1 MSLSEIF
8 TGQRKWIS
16 LAINDSRIFYS
27 SDNMESLKGFKQG
40 GFAHKLI
47 REKFPW
53 VEDGLE
59 KVEAN
64 HVGTS

>member
-1 MSLSEIF
+1 
-8 TGQRKWIS
+8 
-16 LAINDSRIFYS
+16 
-27 SDNMESLKGFKQG
+27 MESLKGFKQG